1 MHEVRNIVNTFKMLF
16 QSAFVLFAVLLP
28 DYSSADEYCY
38 QSLETLDPNND
49 PHANCLEVSTDG
61 HITRVFRGAQKQPG
75 HVYPGLWDGHGHL
88 LQYGELLKS
97 VDLFGSG
104 SLDETLDR
112 ITAYATA
119 HPDAGTATQWLRGVG
134 WDQAVFGRMPTAVSR
149 SDGSQLRL
157 LTLRRQISGRT
168 IDWGISSLCWIALTC
183 IASGCHNRF

>member
-1 MHEVRNIVNTFKMLF
+1 MGVE
-16 QSAFVLFAVLLP
+16 
-28 DYSSADEYCY
+28 
-38 QSLETLDPNND
+38 
-49 PHANCLEVSTDG
+49 
-61 HITRVFRGAQKQPG
+61 
-75 HVYPGLWDGHGHL
+75 
-88 LQYGELLKS
+88 S

-119 HPDAGTATQWLRGVG
+119 HTDAGTATQWLRGVG

-168 IDWGISSLCWIALTC
+168 IDWGISSSCWIVIIVFT
-183 IASGCHNRF
+183 SGF